1 MNMKKEESFFEGFL
15 LGAIF
20 GAVVSTIAALLFAPK
35 SGKEFRKDI
44 SEGTARTL
52 ESTDEYLELAR
63 EKGTKVI
70 HDVEDAAL
78 AYFNLATGKA
88 EEVVEDTADKAE
100 EIVEDTT
107 DKVEEVVEDTKAE
120 AEKVEEV
127 VEEKIE
133 EIEE

>member
-1 MNMKKEESFFEGFL
+1 MNMKNEESFFEGFL

-20 GAVVSTIAALLFAPK
+20 GAAVSALVALLFAPK
-35 SGKEFRKDI
+35 SGKDFRKDI
-44 SEGTARTL
+44 SEGTAKTL

-78 AYFNLATGKA
+78 AYFNLAT
-88 EEVVEDTADKAE
+88 DKAE
-100 EIVEDTT
+100 EIVEDT
-107 DKVEEVVEDTKAE
+107 KEEVEELEE
-120 AEKVEEV
+120 A

>member
-1 MNMKKEESFFEGFL
+1 MNMKKEETFFEGFL
-15 LGAIF
+15 FGAIF
-20 GAVVSTIAALLFAPK
+20 GAAVSGIVALLFAPK

-63 EKGTKVI
+63 EKGTQVI

-88 EEVVEDTADKAE
+88 EEIVEDTADKAEEVVEDTADKAE
-100 EIVEDTT
+100 E
-107 DKVEEVVEDTKAE
+107 VVEDSKEEAAAIE
-120 AEKVEEV
+120 EAVAEKVEE
-127 VEEKIE
+127 IE
-133 EIEE
+133 E